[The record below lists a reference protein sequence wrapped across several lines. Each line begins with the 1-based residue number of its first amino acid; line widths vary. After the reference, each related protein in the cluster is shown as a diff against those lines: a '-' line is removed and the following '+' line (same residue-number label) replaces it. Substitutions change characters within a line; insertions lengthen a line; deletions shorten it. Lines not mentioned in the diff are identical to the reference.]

1 MMSDADDATAQPG
14 LSYDSAV
21 SEVEAILEHLE
32 NSVVDVDHLA
42 DLVKRATYLLGFCR
56 ERLAA
61 VHVDVEALVAELDG
75 TPGTDPDSD
84 PDG

>member
-1 MMSDADDATAQPG
+1 MMSDTDEIAGGDDPG

-21 SEVEAILEHLE
+21 TEVEAILEHLE

-42 DLVKRATYLLGFCR
+42 DRVKRATYLLGFCR
-56 ERLAA
+56 DRLAA

-75 TPGTDPDSD
+75 PTDDD
-84 PDG
+84 DDHDG